1 MQYGLTTPNA
11 SLIETHVNY
20 FNSAGWFHY
29 FLLYEPYSVA
39 YQDKAEMPLFE
50 NFQCSFSRVKC
61 HFICLKLVLT
71 LQCGDRR
78 QNLRSV
84 NTENCG
90 TPESEFPSFQVP
102 KIPEL
107 EVPKFRSSQVLKFRS
122 SQVPG
127 TSSSQVPKFP
137 ELQVPKF
144 RSSRNFKFRS
154 SRNFKFS
161 S

>member
-61 HFICLKLVLT
+61 HFICLQLVLT

-107 EVPKFRSSQVLKFRS
+107 EVPKFPSSQFSKLPRSRNFKFPS
-122 SQVPG
+122 SEVPG
-127 TSSSQVPKFP
+127 TSSSEVPEILSSQVK
-137 ELQVPKF
+137 LLI
-144 RSSRNFKFRS
+144 FKL
-154 SRNFKFS
+154 K
-161 S
+161 